1 MTVLVVEDEKNLS
14 DVICKIMKE
23 NKYKCDAV
31 YSGLDGYE
39 YASSG
44 IYDVVLLDIMLPVMD
59 GFEVVRRLR
68 QEKNEVPILLLTAR
82 DSLGDKVKGL
92 DCGADDYL
100 TKPFATEEL
109 LARIRAM
116 TRRKGEVMVNEL
128 STEDLSLG
136 LSTCI
141 LSCGDKSIKLGFK
154 EFEIMKLLMANPKN
168 IIQKEDILTKVWGYD
183 SVAEDNNVEVY
194 ICFLRKKLSFLKS
207 KLTISTVR
215 KIGYHLE
222 LNSRNQSCE

>member
-1 MTVLVVEDEKNLS
+1 MTILIVEDEKNLS

-31 YSGLDGYE
+31 YNGIDGLE

-44 IYDVVLLDIMLPVMD
+44 IYDVVVLDIMLPGMD
-59 GFEVVRRLR
+59 GFEIVRRLR
-68 QEKNEVPILLLTAR
+68 REKNQVPILLLTAR

-100 TKPFATEEL
+100 TKPFALEEL
-109 LARIRAM
+109 LARVRAL
-116 TRRKGEVMVNEL
+116 TRRKGEVMVDEL
-128 STEDLSLG
+128 SVEDITLG
-136 LSTCI
+136 LSTCL
-141 LSCGDKSIKLGFK
+141 LSKGDKSVKLGFK

-168 IIQKEDILTKVWGYD
+168 IIQKEEILTKVWGYD
-183 SVAEDNNVEVY
+183 SEAEDNNVEVY

-207 KLTISTVR
+207 DVTISTAR

-222 LNSRNQSCE
+222 KVNKS

>member
-1 MTVLVVEDEKNLS
+1 MTVLIVEDEKNLS

-23 NKYKCDAV
+23 NKYKYDAV
-31 YSGLDGYE
+31 YNGADGYE

-44 IYDVVLLDIMLPVMD
+44 IYDVVILDVMLPKMD

-68 QEKNEVPILLLTAR
+68 SEKNEVPIILLTAR

-92 DCGADDYL
+92 DAGADDYL
-100 TKPFATEEL
+100 TKPFETEEL
-109 LARIRAM
+109 LARLRAL

-128 STEDLSLG
+128 SVEDVTLG

-141 LSCGDKSIKLGFK
+141 LSKGDKSVKLGFK

-168 IIQKEDILTKVWGYD
+168 IIRKEEILTKVWGYD
-183 SVAEDNNVEVY
+183 SDAEDNNVEVY
-194 ICFLRKKLSFLKS
+194 ICFLRKKLAFLKS
-207 KLTISTVR
+207 VLNIATVR

-222 LNSRNQSCE
+222 INKE

>member
-14 DVICKIMKE
+14 DVICQIMKD

-31 YSGLDGYE
+31 YNGIDGFE

-44 IYDVVLLDIMLPVMD
+44 IYDVVVLDIMLPKMD

-68 QEKNEVPILLLTAR
+68 REKIEVPILLLTAR

-100 TKPFATEEL
+100 TKPFEKEEL
-109 LARIRAM
+109 LARIRAL
-116 TRRKGEVMVNEL
+116 TRRKGQVMVNEL
-128 STEDLSLG
+128 SFEDITLG
-136 LSTCI
+136 LSTCM
-141 LSCGDKSIKLGFK
+141 LSKGEKSVKLGYK

-168 IIQKEDILTKVWGYD
+168 IIQKEELLTKVWGYD
-183 SVAEDNNVEVY
+183 SDAEDNNVEVY
-194 ICFLRKKLSFLKS
+194 ICFLRRKLEFLKS
-207 KLTISTVR
+207 KITISTVR

-222 LNSRNQSCE
+222 ITEKA

>member
-14 DVICKIMKE
+14 DVICKIMKD

-31 YSGLDGYE
+31 YNGIDGLE
-39 YASSG
+39 YAMSG
-44 IYDVVLLDIMLPVMD
+44 IYDVVVLDIMLPSMD

-68 QEKNEVPILLLTAR
+68 REKIEVPILLLTAR

-100 TKPFATEEL
+100 TKPFETEEL
-109 LARIRAM
+109 LARIRAL
-116 TRRKGEVMVNEL
+116 TRRKGQVMVNEL
-128 STEDLSLG
+128 SVEDITLG

-141 LSCGDKSIKLGFK
+141 LSKGDKSVKLGFK
-154 EFEIMKLLMANPKN
+154 EFEIMKILMSNPKN
-168 IIQKEDILTKVWGYD
+168 IVQKEELLTKVWGYD
-183 SVAEDNNVEVY
+183 SEAEDNNVEVY
-194 ICFLRKKLSFLKS
+194 ICFLRKKLLFLKS
-207 KLTISTVR
+207 KITIATVR

-222 LNSRNQSCE
+222 ITE